1 MKKKLLLTLSV
12 IVLILAAIWSISS
25 LNTMSIS
32 LRAGEISYV
41 RICLNPYRYD
51 TGDEFITL
59 HMDDPEESG
68 IIHWFITEFSGQ
80 YAFDSTDFFSGNST
94 GVWWESLCFY
104 DKDGNLLQKI
114 SWRDVQYK
122 GIYLTPNPNSSFT
135 LLYKNDIDWAAFYD
149 LFAQYKH

>member
-80 YAFDSTDFFSGNST
+80 YAFDSTDFSPAILQESG
-94 GVWWESLCFY
+94 
-104 DKDGNLLQKI
+104 GNLCVSTTKTAI
-114 SWRDVQYK
+114 CSRRFRGEMFNIKVF
-122 GIYLTPNPNSSFT
+122 I
-135 LLYKNDIDWAAFYD
+135 
-149 LFAQYKH
+149 